1 MKGEWPL
8 SVWGLRGEGVEVF
21 GHREALVSGIHHQLP
36 FLEHVHE
43 LDAGQRCLCGVKRFE
58 PQHGTGDPLHRS
70 MIVFD
75 DMIQIFHLADEDSGE
90 LVASFANGPNLL

>member
-43 LDAGQRCLCGVKRFE
+43 LDAGQRCLCGGSRTRWLRIMFRA
-58 PQHGTGDPLHRS
+58 LSRS
-70 MIVFD
+70 VC
-75 DMIQIFHLADEDSGE
+75 
-90 LVASFANGPNLL
+90 VV